1 MRSRAR
7 ATVGLLASAK
17 RSAVGKSMGRTR
29 TSAPKGEGPKSAV
42 KPGGDFPMPVAASGS
57 FSFLA
62 AAGGV
67 EADCPRTVPAQM
79 TQALINA
86 AASAVGKRHLSIR
99 GLSMGAPPCAGD
111 SIARHPVDWD
121 RLHWL
126 AIGQF
131 AQIAVDDFLLA
142 GQGPLYFWSART
154 FYDSDACQL
163 LVVDFDFHLCPVR
176 LAVFDEVN
184 AGRAAAPVD

>member
-17 RSAVGKSMGRTR
+17 RRAVGKSMGRTR

-42 KPGGDFPMPVAASGS
+42 KPGGDFPMPVAATAG

-99 GLSMGAPPCAGD
+99 GLSMGAPPCAGR
-111 SIARHPVDWD
+111 SFVRNPVCGYGVH
-121 RLHWL
+121 RF
-126 AIGQF
+126 AIGDF
-131 AQIAVDDFLLA
+131 IKIAVNDFLFPGENLFHFA
-142 GQGPLYFWSART
+142 GSRALDDLDPG
-154 FYDSDACQL
+154 QL
-163 LVVDFDFHLCPVR
+163 LIVHFDFDLDPAS
-176 LAVFDEVN
+176 LAV
-184 AGRAAAPVD
+184 